1 MTKRLRPLAAMAMAA
16 PLLRMARS
24 INLPLTISACEW
36 GKSLTTFGG
45 RPTASAFLNPLGGRG
60 LAVGMAVLLFPS
72 VVVSC
77 CVVAGGDDQAKTST
91 IRPVANGR
99 GGSTVRRAE

>member
-1 MTKRLRPLAAMAMAA
+1 M
-16 PLLRMARS
+16 S
-24 INLPLTISACEW
+24 I
-36 GKSLTTFGG
+36 
-45 RPTASAFLNPLGGRG
+45 
-60 LAVGMAVLLFPS
+60 LLFPS